1 MIRAMTRDFTSHSA
15 DDTIELQTTDGTYR
29 YVVEST
35 RIVTPRDVSVLK
47 ASGGETL
54 TLVTCYPFYYVG
66 SAPKR
71 FIVYARQV
79 GANPQ
84 RQPLPGS

>member
-1 MIRAMTRDFTSHSA
+1 
-15 DDTIELQTTDGTYR
+15 
-29 YVVEST
+29 
-35 RIVTPRDVSVLK
+35 VLE

-71 FIVYARQV
+71 FIVHARQV
-79 GANPQ
+79 AASPQ
-84 RQPLPGS
+84 RQPLPSS